1 MDRYILHKAGAKSL
15 EDVPARAQEKFI
27 REWAGINREAMQSFV
42 SPNAGLN
49 PSTVAILLKWI
60 GGKFQDKE
68 AFRNA
73 MASARTLRN
82 GQDSTTPFHDE
93 LANMLNSPLV
103 KAQQEALRRHADQA
117 GNVYLYRG
125 LKSDPVGDTPVSSYT
140 FHEQVARSFQ
150 EGMADPS

>member
-73 MASARTLRN
+73 MASARTLR
-82 GQDSTTPFHDE
+82 
-93 LANMLNSPLV
+93 
-103 KAQQEALRRHADQA
+103 KARILLLLSMM
-117 GNVYLYRG
+117 NWLIC
-125 LKSDPVGDTPVSSYT
+125 
-140 FHEQVARSFQ
+140 
-150 EGMADPS
+150 